1 MNVHELQHS
10 MYELRGPYRAQRLA
24 LAGFGAVWVALVW
37 WLLFGA
43 GIHTAGRWF
52 GWTWEPGDLVRRI
65 CIATALTIYYVRI
78 LFTEFVFLKRGMSWS
93 EAFTIVPWMLC
104 IYILLAATGGRNAGT
119 LGVSGGSGVVLFVA
133 GSWMNSWSEY
143 RRHAWK
149 ERPESRGRLYTGS
162 LFRFSRHPNYLG
174 DLTSFSGLCLISG
187 AWVTAVIPLMMLAG
201 FVFVNIPV
209 LDSHLRERYGAEFGE
224 YASRTRKLIPFVY

>member
-1 MNVHELQHS
+1 LGKETLLNTRELQRS
-10 MYELRGPYRAQRLA
+10 MYELRGPSGAQRLA
-24 LAGFGAVWVALVW
+24 LAGFAAVWVALVW
-37 WLLFGA
+37 CLLFGA

-78 LFTEFVFLKRGMSWS
+78 LFTEFVFLKRGVSWT
-93 EAFTIVPWMLC
+93 EVFTIVPWMFC
-104 IYILLAATGGRNAGT
+104 VYILLAAAGGLNARA
-119 LGVSGGSGVVLFVA
+119 LGVTGGSGVVLFVA

-143 RRHAWK
+143 TRHVWK
-149 ERPESRGRLYTGS
+149 ERPENRGRLYTGS

-187 AWVTAVIPLMMLAG
+187 A
-201 FVFVNIPV
+201 
-209 LDSHLRERYGAEFGE
+209 
-224 YASRTRKLIPFVY
+224 